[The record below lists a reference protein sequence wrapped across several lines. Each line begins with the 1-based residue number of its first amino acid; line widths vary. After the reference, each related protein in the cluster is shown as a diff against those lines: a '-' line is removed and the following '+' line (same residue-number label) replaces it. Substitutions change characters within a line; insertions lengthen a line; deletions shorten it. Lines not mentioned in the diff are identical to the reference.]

1 MKPTLYLILLI
12 TIFSCK
18 HKHVSENKIQ
28 RTVENTETV
37 LAPEIEKPLA
47 KTEFRPRFEN
57 GIYIIDSIYSQQFGE
72 IKLFNA
78 AYDDI
83 LVENIFISFYQNKI
97 KQTLNLTDVFILNT
111 KGKLTLNSTFNN
123 RLLVELESDYHTPLG
138 SGGPIF
144 VELSRKQYF
153 VVDLNLGKKIFE
165 CTANEENFKTKGA
178 DSTLLSYETTEWI
191 TDSTAYLYDFK
202 YQNDTIILKN
212 YKGNTKPDMKM
223 GMYIYDK
230 GRYILRK

>member
-1 MKPTLYLILLI
+1 M
-12 TIFSCK
+12 
-18 HKHVSENKIQ
+18 
-28 RTVENTETV
+28 
-37 LAPEIEKPLA
+37 
-47 KTEFRPRFEN
+47 
-57 GIYIIDSIYSQQFGE
+57 
-72 IKLFNA
+72 
-78 AYDDI
+78 
-83 LVENIFISFYQNKI
+83 
-97 KQTLNLTDVFILNT
+97 NLTDEFILNT

-144 VELSRKQYF
+144 VELYRKQYF

-191 TDSTAYLYDFK
+191 TDSTAYHYNFK

>member
-1 MKPTLYLILLI
+1 MKPALYLLLFI
-12 TIFSCK
+12 SIFSCK
-18 HKHVSENKIQ
+18 HKHVSENEIQ
-28 RTVENTETV
+28 ISTENTDTV

-47 KTEFRPRFEN
+47 KTEFQPRFEN

-111 KGKLTLNSTFNN
+111 KGKLTLNRTFNN

-144 VELSRKQYF
+144 VEFCRKQYF
-153 VVDLNLGKKIFE
+153 VVDLNQGKKIFE
-165 CTANEENFKTKGA
+165 CTPYEDNKETKGA

-191 TDSTAYLYDFK
+191 TDSTAYRYDFK

-223 GMYIYDK
+223 GMYIYEK